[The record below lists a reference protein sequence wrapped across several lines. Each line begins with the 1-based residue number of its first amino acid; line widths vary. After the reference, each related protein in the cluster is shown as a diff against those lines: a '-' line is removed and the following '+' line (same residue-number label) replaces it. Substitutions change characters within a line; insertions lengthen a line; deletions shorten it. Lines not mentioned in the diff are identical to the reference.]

1 PPPPPPPPPPPE
13 PEPEPEP
20 ILPLEV
26 EVNIWPQPF
35 SPDGDGVDDE
45 LTIEIATSG
54 TVPVTS
60 WHIII
65 REPVAPH
72 HPFYERYGEGEVP
85 EAITWDGIGT
95 AGEVVQSAM
104 DYPIEIIIT
113 NADGEVVAY
122 ESYVRIDVLV
132 RREEGGILRV
142 IVPSIIF
149 GPNLGTF
156 AGLDPEVMENNDRVL
171 RRIAE
176 ILNRFD
182 EYEILVEGHANPTT
196 PPGTAL
202 RAEEETGSHRML
214 GLQPLSEERA
224 GTVLEYLVSLGVYRG
239 RLSSVGMGGSRIL
252 VEFEDRDY
260 WWQNRR
266 VEFILI
272 R

>member
-1 PPPPPPPPPPPE
+1 M
-13 PEPEPEP
+13 
-20 ILPLEV
+20 
-26 EVNIWPQPF
+26 PF

-45 LTIEIATSG
+45 LTIEIVVRSQAPIANWSI
-54 TVPVTS
+54 V
-60 WHIII
+60 I
-65 REPVAPH
+65 REPVYPH
-72 HPFYERYGEGEVP
+72 HPFYERSGEGEIPGV
-85 EAITWDGIGT
+85 IVWDGIGT

-104 DYPIEIIIT
+104 DYPITIT
-113 NADGEVVAY
+113 IVSIY
-122 ESYVRIDVLV
+122 EYYAVFEDNIRIDVLV

-156 AGLDPEVMENNDRVL
+156 AGLDYEVMANNDRVL

-176 ILNRFD
+176 ILNRFE
-182 EYEILVEGHANPTT
+182 EYSILIEGHANPTT
-196 PPGTAL
+196 PPGTAI
-202 RAEEETGSHRML
+202 RAEEETGSARML

-224 GTVLEYLVSLGVYRG
+224 STVLEYLVSLGVYRG
-239 RLSSVGMGGSRIL
+239 RLSSVGMGGTRIL